1 MGSIIGSEELDDMA
15 ISTRKDW
22 LQHEFAPVLEENRAL
37 WHFTPAHVK
46 ATLRPRL
53 KFATQEFITV
63 TAYGRCRKITL
74 LYLPYTTEKEDLD
87 RYRDFFKQFI
97 PKEGKLTRTNLEPLL
112 NAYRT
117 VIRMELM
124 K

>member
-1 MGSIIGSEELDDMA
+1 MGSIITSEELDDMA
-15 ISTRKDW
+15 ISTQKEW
-22 LQHEFAPVLEENRAL
+22 LQHEFAPVLEEDRAF

-87 RYRDFFKQFI
+87 GTETFSSSSFQRKGSSPERI
-97 PKEGKLTRTNLEPLL
+97 
-112 NAYRT
+112 
-117 VIRMELM
+117 
-124 K
+124 

>member
-1 MGSIIGSEELDDMA
+1 MGSMA
-15 ISTRKDW
+15 PTTKEW
-22 LQHEFAPVLEENRAL
+22 LQHEFEPVLEEDRAF

-87 RYRDFFKQFI
+87 RYRGFFKQFI
-97 PKEGKLTRTNLEPLL
+97 PKEGKITRESLEPLL

-117 VIRMELM
+117 VVRMELM

>member
-1 MGSIIGSEELDDMA
+1 MITIVPTDKE
-15 ISTRKDW
+15 W
-22 LQHEFAPVLEENRAL
+22 FQQEFAPVLEEDRAF
-37 WHFTPAHVK
+37 WHFTPKHVK

-53 KFATQEFITV
+53 KWATQEFIEV
-63 TAYGRCRKITL
+63 IAFGRCRKITL
-74 LYLPYTTEKEDLD
+74 RYRPRITGKEDRD

>member
-1 MGSIIGSEELDDMA
+1 MGSIITSEELDDMA
-15 ISTRKDW
+15 ISTQKDW
-22 LQHEFAPVLEENRAL
+22 LQHEFAPVLEEDRAF

-46 ATLRPRL
+46 ATLRPRH

-97 PKEGKLTRTNLEPLL
+97 PKGGKLTRTNLESLL

>member
-1 MGSIIGSEELDDMA
+1 MSSIITSEELDDMA

-22 LQHEFAPVLEENRAL
+22 LQHEFAPVLEENGAL
-37 WHFTPAHVK
+37 WHFTPAHVI
-46 ATLRPRL
+46 ATLRPQL
-53 KFATQEFITV
+53 NFATKEFITV

-87 RYRDFFKQFI
+87 RFRDFFKQFI

-117 VIRMELM
+117 VVRMELM

>member
-1 MGSIIGSEELDDMA
+1 MDSMA
-15 ISTRKDW
+15 PTAKEW
-22 LQHEFAPVLEENRAL
+22 LQKEFEPVLEGDRIY

-46 ATLRPRL
+46 ATLRPRNRYL
-53 KFATQEFITV
+53 LQEFITV

-97 PKEGKLTRTNLEPLL
+97 PKEGKITRESLEPLL

-117 VIRMELM
+117 VVRMELM

>member
-1 MGSIIGSEELDDMA
+1 MGSMA
-15 ISTRKDW
+15 PTTKEW
-22 LQHEFAPVLEENRAL
+22 LQHEFEPVLKKDRVF

-46 ATLRPRL
+46 ATLCPRNKYL
-53 KFATQEFITV
+53 HQEFIQV
-63 TAYGRCRKITL
+63 NAYGRCRKITL

-97 PKEGKLTRTNLEPLL
+97 PKEGKITRESLEPLL

-117 VIRMELM
+117 VVRMELM